1 MDSINGTAKEG
12 QDYVKVKEVVEFKEN
27 EEEKEVIRIEFVRFE
42 TKKNINVCFSRA
54 VDFSRNSRR

>member
-27 EEEKEVIRIEFVRFE
+27 EEEKEVPILIQW
-42 TKKNINVCFSRA
+42 TNLYCFYK
-54 VDFSRNSRR
+54 